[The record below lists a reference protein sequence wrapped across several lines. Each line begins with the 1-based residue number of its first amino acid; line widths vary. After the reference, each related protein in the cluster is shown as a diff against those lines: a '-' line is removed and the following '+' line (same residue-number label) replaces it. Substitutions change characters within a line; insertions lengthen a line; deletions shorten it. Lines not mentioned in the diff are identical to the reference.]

1 MSENSNSND
10 NSKSNS
16 NSNSN
21 SGWLSDILESWLI
34 VFLIV
39 LFCCNKCV
47 YPVLDDI
54 EIDNN
59 TEFIQLVFIDNTDVT
74 IDGKYICPAVKCEKG
89 GFLSEHT
96 HMIYTISGADSCA
109 VISDA
114 FTEVSNNDYL
124 YSGKLITD
132 KPFVPIRSLSNLKG
146 GETLDISLVEDGY
159 SRIYTRN
166 ATVHNKF
173 YVVPRS
179 ESQSFANWMDSCR
192 LAGLKDVDDPYIS
205 AVFISEGKVDRGMFI
220 GDYTSSGYEPEQY
233 IAKLNKDAYKD
244 RNNTPLQINDV
255 DITYHCEGT
264 AANVKVTFGPLAD
277 TLNCSFIYHAINE
290 YNWARTDNNTRYG
303 YKSTT
308 IVPGQTKYEFNITP
322 EVICNDLDS
331 YEKIADLALVGVEEG
346 DDLCIRPFPL
356 IYRMGEAAWRSNREF
371 ALTLSGSSRNG
382 TLTELSESKAESIM
396 DYDHR
401 SSFWQKITLRPDL
414 CAAWWKLLIAVA
426 LAILSIIG
434 YLYVDDNYSEGRKRT
449 ILTAISVVM
458 LILTVAYAVLWFV
471 LAFF

>member
-1 MSENSNSND
+1 MIAKNRFLLI
-10 NSKSNS
+10 
-16 NSNSN
+16 
-21 SGWLSDILESWLI
+21 LSLI
-34 VFLIV
+34 VI
-39 LFCCNKCV
+39 LFCFNIYDSWKVVFSEKTVSPINTQLVFVDSEDVVVDGKLV
-47 YPVLDDI
+47 YPVVNGDPAI
-54 EIDNN
+54 GNRCSEIIDLSFLEDNDEKN
-59 TEFIQLVFIDNTDVT
+59 AASSTKVF
-74 IDGKYICPAVKCEKG
+74 A
-89 GFLSEHT
+89 
-96 HMIYTISGADSCA
+96 
-109 VISDA
+109 
-114 FTEVSNNDYL
+114 
-124 YSGKLITD
+124 
-132 KPFVPIRSLSNLKG
+132 
-146 GETLDISLVEDGY
+146 
-159 SRIYTRN
+159 
-166 ATVHNKF
+166 
-173 YVVPRS
+173 VPRG
-179 ESQSFANWMDSCR
+179 EDQSIEAWIDSCR
-192 LAGLKDVDDPYIS
+192 LAGINEVKAPYFR
-205 AVFISEGKVDRGMFI
+205 AVFISENEISSGVFI
-220 GDYTSSGYEPEQY
+220 GDYTPSSYEPEEY
-233 IAKLNKDAYKD
+233 IAKLNKDAYKEM
-244 RNNTPLQINDV
+244 NNTPLQINDV
-255 DITYHCEGT
+255 EITYHCEGT
-264 AANVKVTFGPLAD
+264 AANVKVTFEPLAD

-303 YKSTT
+303 YKSTS
-308 IVPGQTKYEFNITP
+308 IVPGQTKYEFNIAP